1 MQCNYDESL
10 IWFVHKAN
18 LFLKS
23 NLQKE
28 LKDFNITT
36 EQWGILNELYR
47 QDRCNQKELANRCY
61 KDQAALTR
69 ILDILEKRGFV
80 NREKSLNDRREFL
93 IIITTEGRELVD
105 KIRPYVEESIKK
117 THAMLS
123 DEERSIVRDLLKKLT
138 KNLV

>member
-1 MQCNYDESL
+1 MQSSYDDSL

-18 LFLKS
+18 LLLKS

-47 QDRCNQKELANRCY
+47 QDRCNQKELANKCY

-69 ILDILEKRGFV
+69 ILDLLEKRELI
-80 NREKSLNDRREFL
+80 NREKSPNDRREFL
-93 IIITTEGRELVD
+93 IIITSMGQQLVNQ
-105 KIRPYVEESIKK
+105 IRPHVQESIER
-117 THAMLS
+117 THAMVS
-123 DEERSIVRDLLKKLT
+123 DEERYMLKSLLKKLIV
-138 KNLV
+138 NLG

>member
-36 EQWGILNELYR
+36 EQWGILNELYK

-69 ILDILEKRGFV
+69 ILDILEKRGLI

-93 IIITTEGRELVD
+93 IIITSEGKLLVD
-105 KIRPYVEESIKK
+105 QIRPHVQETIKK

-123 DEERSIVRDLLKKLT
+123 DEERSIVKDLLKKLSA
-138 KNLV
+138 NLV

>member
-18 LFLKS
+18 LLLKS

-28 LKDFNITT
+28 LKNFNITT

-47 QDRCNQKELANRCY
+47 QDRCNQKELANKCY

-69 ILDILEKRGFV
+69 ILDILEKKELV
-80 NREKSLNDRREFL
+80 NRQKSLNDRREFL
-93 IIITTEGRELVD
+93 IKITNEGQQLVD
-105 KIRPYVEESIKK
+105 RIRPHVQESIKR

-123 DEERSIVRDLLKKLT
+123 DEERCTIKDLLKKLT
-138 KNLV
+138 NNLA

>member
-36 EQWGILNELYR
+36 EQWGILNELYK

-69 ILDILEKRGFV
+69 ILDILEKRGLI

-93 IIITTEGRELVD
+93 IIITSEGQELVNQ
-105 KIRPYVEESIKK
+105 IRPHVQESIKK

-123 DEERSIVRDLLKKLT
+123 DEERCIVKDLLKKLT
-138 KNLV
+138 TNLV